1 MNFVKHK
8 NIFFIISGLLI
19 LPGLISLFTKGLRLG
34 IDFTGGT
41 LMEIKSDKFNSGKSD
56 EIRNL
61 IKSQGVEVSSIQQS
75 GANSFIIRSKEV
87 KQATDTKILEEL
99 NKKYGKVEQSR
110 FETVG
115 PTIGAE
121 LTRNAFMAVAVA
133 STFIVVYIAWSFRE
147 VPKPA
152 SSWRFGLT
160 AIAALLHDALFV
172 LGVFSILG
180 WAYGVEIDSL
190 FVTALLTVIGFSVH
204 DTIVVYDRIREN
216 LIKGKAANFDDTVNL
231 SIWETLARSINTSA
245 TVIIVLTALLL
256 FGGES
261 IRWFVFALLIGIV
274 SGTYSSIFN
283 AAQLLVL
290 WEDYSE
296 LKTLPKNQK

>member
-1 MNFVKHK
+1 MINFVKHK
-8 NIFFIISGLLI
+8 NTFFIISAILLI
-19 LPGLISLFTKGLRLG
+19 PGLISLATKGIRLG

-41 LMEIKSDKFNSGKSD
+41 LLEVTSPKFDASKKDEVAEIIRSQNI
-56 EIRNL
+56 EI
-61 IKSQGVEVSSIQQS
+61 SSIQQS
-75 GANSFIIRSKEV
+75 GQNGFIVRTKEIN
-87 KQATDTKILEEL
+87 QDLNTKMLTEL
-99 NKKYGKVEQSR
+99 KKKYETVSEER

-115 PTIGAE
+115 PTIGQE
-121 LTRNAFMAVAVA
+121 ITRNAVLALIVV
-133 STFIVVYIAWSFRE
+133 SSFIVVYIAWSFRS

-160 AIAALLHDALFV
+160 AIAALIHDALFV
-172 LGVFSILG
+172 IGVFSILG
-180 WAYGVEIDSL
+180 WTLNVEVDSL

-216 LIKGKAANFDDTVNL
+216 LIRAKAPTFSDTVNL

-245 TVIIVLTALLL
+245 TVVIVLSALLL

-261 IRWFVFALLIGIV
+261 IRWFVAALLIGIV

-283 AAQLLVL
+283 AAQLLAL
-290 WEDYSE
+290 WQEKSAV
-296 LKTLPKNQK
+296 KK

>member
-1 MNFVKHK
+1 MIDFVKHK
-8 NIFFIISGLLI
+8 NIFFVISALLLI
-19 LPGLISLFTKGLRLG
+19 PGLISLATKGVRLG

-41 LMEIKSDKFNSGKSD
+41 LIELTSPDFNSNKKN
-56 EIRNL
+56 EVTELLRNQH
-61 IKSQGVEVSSIQQS
+61 IEVSSVQQS
-75 GANSFIIRSKEV
+75 GNNSFIIRSKEINQETNNKLIAEFKNKYKEV
-87 KQATDTKILEEL
+87 KEER
-99 NKKYGKVEQSR
+99 Y
-110 FETVG
+110 ETVG

-121 LTRNAFMAVAVA
+121 LARNALLALVVV
-133 STFIVVYIAWSFRE
+133 STFIVLYIAWSFRS

-152 SSWRFGLT
+152 SSWRFGIT
-160 AIAALLHDALFV
+160 AIAALLHDALMV

-180 WAYGVEIDSL
+180 WTLNVEIDSL

-216 LIKGKAANFDDTVNL
+216 LIKSKAHSFSETVNL

-245 TVIIVLTALLL
+245 TVILVLLALLL

-261 IRWFVFALLIGIV
+261 IRWFVAALLIGIV

-283 AAQLLVL
+283 AAQLLAL
-290 WEDYSE
+290 WQERS
-296 LKTLPKNQK
+296 KRK

>member
-1 MNFVKHK
+1 MINFVKHK
-8 NIFFIISGLLI
+8 NVFFIISLLLI
-19 LPGLISLFTKGLRLG
+19 LPGLISLVTKGLRLG

-41 LMEIKSDKFNSGKSD
+41 LLEVQGKKLTADKKD
-56 EIRNL
+56 EVREVIAKQN
-61 IKSQGVEVSSIQQS
+61 VEVSSIQQT
-75 GANSFIIRSKEV
+75 GDNSFIIRTKNIN
-87 KQATDTKILEEL
+87 QATNNKILEEL
-99 NKKYGKVEQSR
+99 NKKYEKVDEKR

-121 LTRNAFMAVAVA
+121 LGRNAILALILVSSA
-133 STFIVVYIAWSFRE
+133 IVVYIAWSFRK

-152 SSWRFGLT
+152 SSWRFGVT
-160 AIAALLHDALFV
+160 AVAALLHDALFV

-180 WAYGVEIDSL
+180 WAFHVEIDSL

-216 LIKGKAANFDDTVNL
+216 LLKGRGSDFSDTVNR
-231 SIWETLARSINTSA
+231 SIWETLARSLNTSF
-245 TVIIVLTALLL
+245 TVIIVLLALLL

-261 IRWFVFALLIGIV
+261 IRWFVFALLIGIL

-283 AAQLLVL
+283 AAQLLAL
-290 WEDYSE
+290 WHEKSNSS
-296 LKTLPKNQK
+296 TIQK

>member
-8 NIFFIISGLLI
+8 NIFFIISGVLI
-19 LPGLISLFTKGLRLG
+19 LPGLISLLTKGLKPG

-41 LMEIKSDKFNSGKSD
+41 LMEIKSNKFNDSKKN
-56 EIRNL
+56 EIEDL
-61 IKSQGVEVSSIQQS
+61 IKKQGIEVSSIQQS
-75 GANSFIIRSKEV
+75 GNNSYIIRSKEFN
-87 KQATDTKILEEL
+87 QAKNNQVMAEL
-99 NKKYGKVEQSR
+99 NKKYEKVEESR

-121 LTRNAFMAVAVA
+121 LTRNAILALIVS
-133 STFIVVYIAWSFRE
+133 STFIVLYIAWSFRT

-152 SSWRFGLT
+152 SSLRFGIT
-160 AIAALLHDALFV
+160 AVAALLHDAFFI
-172 LGVFSILG
+172 LGIFSILG
-180 WAYGVEIDSL
+180 FTLNVEVDSL

-216 LIKGKAANFDDTVNL
+216 LIKAKAPTFDDTVNL
-231 SIWETLARSINTSA
+231 SIWETMARSINTST
-245 TVIIVLTALLL
+245 TVIIVLLALLL

-261 IRWFVFALLIGIV
+261 IRWFVFALLIGII

-290 WEDYSE
+290 WQDYSD
-296 LKTLPKNQK
+296 KKKQK

>member
-8 NIFFIISGLLI
+8 NIFFIISGILI
-19 LPGLISLFTKGLRLG
+19 LPGLLSLVTKGLKLG

-41 LMEIKSDKFNSGKSD
+41 LMEIKSDKFNATKKS
-56 EIRNL
+56 EIQEL
-61 IKSQGVEVSSIQQS
+61 IKKQGVEVSSTQQS
-75 GANSFIIRSKEV
+75 GTNAFIIRSKEFN
-87 KQATDTKILEEL
+87 QAKNNQVMAEL
-99 NKKYGKVEQSR
+99 NKKYEKVEESR

-115 PTIGAE
+115 PTIGSE
-121 LTRNAFMAVAVA
+121 LTRNAILALIVS
-133 STFIVVYIAWSFRE
+133 STFIVLFIAYSFRS

-152 SSWRFGLT
+152 SSLRFGIT
-160 AIAALLHDALFV
+160 AVAALLHDALFI

-180 WAYGVEIDSL
+180 WTLNVEVDSL

-216 LIKGKAANFDDTVNL
+216 LIKVKAPTFDDTVNL
-231 SIWETLARSINTSA
+231 SIWETLARSINTST
-245 TVIIVLTALLL
+245 TVIVVLLALLL

-290 WEDYSE
+290 WQERSD
-296 LKTLPKNQK
+296 KNKKVI